1 MMDYIRQLRVAGRQ
15 SWTQAGTGGSSRPGP
30 SPGGLRVDWV
40 GAAGEAERFF
50 RFKVRGL
57 GFLTVLS

>member
-1 MMDYIRQLRVAGRQ
+1 MTIHLSKDLEKFG
-15 SWTQAGTGGSSRPGP
+15 
-30 SPGGLRVDWV
+30 
-40 GAAGEAERFF
+40 FF